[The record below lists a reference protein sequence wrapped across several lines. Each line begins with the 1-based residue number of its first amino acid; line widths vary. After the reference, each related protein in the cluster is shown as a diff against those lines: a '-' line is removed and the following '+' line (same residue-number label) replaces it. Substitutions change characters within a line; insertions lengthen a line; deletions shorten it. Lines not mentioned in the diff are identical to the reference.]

1 MRVELLTFRGSKG
14 FGFSHFQLTC
24 FAAVIG
30 KKDTIIVITFSYILK
45 LSALSTVLGF
55 Y

>member
-1 MRVELLTFRGSKG
+1 MLTFRGSKD

-24 FAAVIG
+24 FAAVIDR
-30 KKDTIIVITFSYILK
+30 KNTIIVITFSYILK
-45 LSALSTVLGF
+45 LRALSTVLGF